1 VVRAILLDK
10 EARPATPTL
19 RTGKAK
25 EPLLRV
31 TQLWRAY
38 DAKPLSG
45 RYRLLGPMDLGQQPL
60 QAPSVFNFFTP
71 DYAPPGEIS
80 AAGLVAPEL
89 EIATDYL
96 NTSVTN
102 TLATLV
108 SWNTGEKSFGSYEVR
123 LDVSA
128 ELKLAGRPGSLV
140 TKIANR
146 LLGGQISKG
155 LRDETVAAV
164 TRIPATQPARRVTE
178 ALYLIVTSPE
188 YAVQR

>member
-1 VVRAILLDK
+1 
-10 EARPATPTL
+10 
-19 RTGKAK
+19 
-25 EPLLRV
+25 
-31 TQLWRAY
+31 
-38 DAKPLSG
+38 
-45 RYRLLGPMDLGQQPL
+45 
-60 QAPSVFNFFTP
+60 VFNFFTP
-71 DYAPPGEIS
+71 DFAPPGEIS

-102 TLATLV
+102 TLANLV
-108 SWNTGEKSFGSYEVR
+108 SWNTGEKSFGPYEVR

-146 LLGGQISKG
+146 LLGGQISRG
-155 LRDETVAAV
+155 LRDETEAAV
-164 TRIPATQPARRVTE
+164 RRIPATQPSRRVTE